1 MQDGSSLN
9 FIDRLKC
16 FSSLEEKEFDVL
28 VIGAGITGC
37 GIARD
42 AAMRGLKTALVEAK
56 DIASGT
62 SSRSSKLIHGGLRY
76 LLQGQLAIVR
86 EAANERRILRKIAP
100 HLSLTNPMVIL
111 GKNKGAIKTYRTG
124 LWMYEKLGKVE
135 KQEQHKVWKVP
146 ELQIREP
153 TVNCVGLK
161 GAVVYPEYLTDDSRL
176 TLANA
181 RSAAAHGAVVVTRAE
196 VKKIIL
202 EKNRA
207 AGAIVQG
214 TLAGEER
221 SAKVRAR
228 LVINAAG
235 PWVDAIRR
243 LEDDN
248 STDRLQLTKGIHLV
262 IQHNRLPLNNTIVWN
277 APDKRILFAVP
288 RGQFVYIGTTDTFYP
303 EPDYLQTVTSD
314 DVDYLLGSAN
324 SVFTC
329 EPLAPK
335 DVESVWSGLRPM
347 LSAKGKKPSEVSRRD
362 EVMVGPCGT
371 LSIAGGKLTSFRAMA
386 ARMVD
391 LCEQLLGREK
401 SGFSGTATEPLPGGT
416 LNLSVEALTSKVN
429 GMGISAEESAR
440 IVMLYGDEALHI
452 FSDSHGP
459 AVEAAHA
466 VNHEGALM
474 LEDYW
479 ERRSSR
485 ATFDVDG
492 GMASLEPAATAMA
505 ELLGWSDAE
514 RDRQVE
520 LCRTQRRKYMQL
532 L

>member
-1 MQDGSSLN
+1 MQNNTDLN
-9 FIDRLKC
+9 FIDRQKC
-16 FSSLEEKEFDVL
+16 FKSLEEQEFDVL

-86 EAANERRILRKIAP
+86 ETANERRILRKIAP

-111 GKNKGAIKTYRTG
+111 GKNKSAIKTYRTA
-124 LWMYEKLGKVE
+124 LWTYEKLGKVE
-135 KQEQHKVWKVP
+135 KQEQHKVWQVP
-146 ELQIREP
+146 ELQSREP
-153 TVNCVGLK
+153 AVNSVGLK

-181 RSAAAHGAVVVTRAE
+181 RSAAAHGAVIVTRAE
-196 VKKIIL
+196 AREIIL

-221 SAKVRAR
+221 SAEVRAR

-243 LEDDN
+243 LEDGN
-248 STDRLQLTKGIHLV
+248 SSDRLQLTKGIHLV
-262 IQHNRLPLNNTIVWN
+262 IPHKRLPLNNTVVWN
-277 APDKRILFAVP
+277 APDKRPLFAVP
-288 RGQFVYIGTTDTFYP
+288 RGQFAYIGTTDTFYP
-303 EPDYLQTVTSD
+303 QPDYLQTITSD
-314 DVDYLLGSAN
+314 EVDYLLGSAN
-324 SVFTC
+324 SVFSG
-329 EPLAPK
+329 EPLAAK
-335 DVESVWSGLRPM
+335 DVESVWSGLRPL
-347 LSAKGKKPSEVSRRD
+347 LSTKGKKPSEVSRRD
-362 EVMVGPCGT
+362 EVMIGPCGT
-371 LSIAGGKLTSFRAMA
+371 LSIAGGKLTSFRTMA
-386 ARMVD
+386 TRMVD
-391 LCEQLLGREK
+391 LCEQLLGRK
-401 SGFSGTATEPLPGGT
+401 KPRSAGTENEPLPGGT
-416 LNLSVEALTSKVN
+416 LNLSVEAVKSKVN
-429 GMGISAEESAR
+429 AMGISVEESAR
-440 IVMLYGDEALHI
+440 VAMLYVDEALNI
-452 FSDSHGP
+452 FSNGCGP
-459 AVEAAHA
+459 AVEAAYA

-485 ATFDVDG
+485 ATFDVGG
-492 GMASLEPAATAMA
+492 GMASLEPAATAMS
-505 ELLGWSDAE
+505 ELLGWSDRE
-514 RDRQVE
+514 RERQIE
-520 LCRTQRRKYMQL
+520 LCRTQRQKTMQL